1 MHNVIRNCI
10 FPPDELVEQVVEPWD
25 ETKLSQHLVNLRG
38 VTGGKKQFNSVQT
51 KNSSSALMV
60 GKST

>member
-38 VTGGKKQFNSVQT
+38 VTGGE
-51 KNSSSALMV
+51 KNNLTLFRQKIQAQL
-60 GKST
+60 

>member
-38 VTGGKKQFNSVQT
+38 VTGG
-51 KNSSSALMV
+51 
-60 GKST
+60 GKTI